1 MQVAQEV
8 RHVFSPAQYEVVNMM
23 SCIHSDSDIAELK
36 SILVKFLDARM
47 QQELDRLY
55 DDGTL
60 SNDRMDELAGRP
72 SRAGLSISSTP
83 QSRLGSA
90 M

>member
-1 MQVAQEV
+1 
-8 RHVFSPAQYEVVNMM
+8 MM

-55 DDGTL
+55 DDGAL
-60 SNDRMDELAGRP
+60 SNDRMDELAGRHL
-72 SRAGLSISSTP
+72 RTP
-83 QSRLGSA
+83 YRTVP
-90 M
+90 

>member
-1 MQVAQEV
+1 MQVAQEFL
-8 RHVFSPAQYEVVNMM
+8 HGFSPAQYEVVNMM

-60 SNDRMDELAGRP
+60 SNDRMDELAGRHL
-72 SRAGLSISSTP
+72 RTP
-83 QSRLGSA
+83 YRTVP
-90 M
+90 

>member
-8 RHVFSPAQYEVVNMM
+8 RHGFSPAQYEVVNMM

-60 SNDRMDELAGRP
+60 SNDRMDELAGRHL
-72 SRAGLSISSTP
+72 RTP
-83 QSRLGSA
+83 YRTVP
-90 M
+90 